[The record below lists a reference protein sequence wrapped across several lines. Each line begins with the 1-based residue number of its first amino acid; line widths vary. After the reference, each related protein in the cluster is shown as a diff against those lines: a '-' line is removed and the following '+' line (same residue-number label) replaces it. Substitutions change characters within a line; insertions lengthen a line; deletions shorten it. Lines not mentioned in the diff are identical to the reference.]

1 MVLATITIDALLGKP
16 MPSVQA
22 LKYLANTYSCVN
34 QDLQQ
39 HSTPSES
46 TYAVVVSLAV
56 HGNLTDNLGVSRVH
70 LQALKAMLD
79 LRGGIEAFSS
89 NWMLWH
95 KICRLVASLLDK
107 FCS

>member
-1 MVLATITIDALLGKP
+1 MR
-16 MPSVQA
+16 SVQA

-46 TYAVVVSLAV
+46 TYAVIVSLAV

-70 LQALKAMLD
+70 LEALKVMLD

-95 KICRLVASLLDK
+95 KICRSVEPYPDK
-107 FCS
+107 SSS